1 MLMLTD
7 PQSNFFS
14 FSCSFWGCA
23 TQPATASSFGSPVII
38 PLYHGHCIV
47 SNRESKPKYAHL
59 SMNVKVSKVFNETVS
74 LEDTVIG
81 LHTLQLQ
88 LVIFGEG
95 VYSWL
100 LKTQSPKFWPTFHF
114 QVGGGF
120 LATQNSQV
128 LANFSFLRGRGIPG
142 YSKLKVQTPGQL
154 LIRGGGLVLVT
165 QNSKVPTPGQL
176 FIGGGGVF
184 LASQEL
190 VLL

>member
-1 MLMLTD
+1 MLTD

-88 LVIFGEG
+88 LVILGEG

-100 LKTQSPKFWPTFHF
+100 LKTQSPTFWPTFHF
-114 QVGGGF
+114 QVGGGWWWWRWMKCSITAWKVGGILIF
-120 LATQNSQV
+120 FGIDNSTS
-128 LANFSFLRGRGIPG
+128 LE
-142 YSKLKVQTPGQL
+142 LKVIMLGKDNWHDT
-154 LIRGGGLVLVT
+154 
-165 QNSKVPTPGQL
+165 
-176 FIGGGGVF
+176 
-184 LASQEL
+184 
-190 VLL
+190 